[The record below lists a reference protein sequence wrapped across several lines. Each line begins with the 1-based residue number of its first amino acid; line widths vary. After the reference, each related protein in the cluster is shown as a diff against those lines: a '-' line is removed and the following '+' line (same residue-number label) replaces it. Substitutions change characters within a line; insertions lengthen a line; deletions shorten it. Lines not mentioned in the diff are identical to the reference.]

1 MISPTRVAACA
12 LLLAVGCA
20 RGPESTPLA
29 PSRTPPPARLAA
41 PLQPEFRGYRLATSF
56 VDKGPFRD
64 GAPLRRGVLVGGLRV
79 RTDASGLRLSQ
90 TIADPPL
97 EAGVRLPDA
106 QGGGLLFWNHHALYT
121 ADTFL
126 GTLQPLVDVGFEPE
140 HVSFG
145 PTFVLVRGGDG
156 RRLAI
161 NLQTRQ
167 RTAIAPLYLADI
179 ASSADGRA
187 LALLEGGGCASSDDA
202 GKSYHAVE
210 LPAGEHALSVT
221 ESNGSLR
228 AALSSGAQIRLE
240 RGAAPVLENAPPRA
254 PPALT
259 SDSLWPLA
267 LPPLEQA
274 LRFGAPLGD
283 EFAGVAVAGSVAT
296 VNLRTGELV
305 QVTRALVPST
315 LACRTLGANATLLVA
330 CSSHSGSVLL
340 SDVFGG
346 RPQVQAQFPE
356 GVPLAFAEG
365 VFVAAARCD
374 GQVQPGAVCVRD
386 SAGAL
391 HDLSV
396 AAALAKLD
404 AVEKSA
410 GKSAPLKAAVSY
422 WVPQEGGGAVAV
434 VNGAVNGL
442 LDARTGNFV
451 PFAADVPKTVLLSAH
466 TPDGW
471 LELNR
476 YASRDGSVRLWQSS
490 SAVAIDA
497 QGRVEPSVYQF
508 TELAAVG
515 AHALASDRGGH
526 MFQTS
531 DWGRSWVETLAPPG
545 SGAGK
550 KSFRPLQCSQV
561 GCVLGP
567 WLRVGWLA
575 EVPATF
581 PRAKV
586 VAAPS
591 SVSFEPAPLLTCT
604 PLGAP
609 VQTEV
614 HGETRDPAEGGG
626 LVNGPAF
633 GAQRNTVAAS
643 NEYQHAFVWS
653 ALRGVVGSG
662 DALGLRAGMVSRV
675 LEAPAAEPP
684 PKAWPGFAQ
693 SKRFTFVT
701 AFDPSAALR
710 TASISWRTLFD
721 ATAAAGAEHP
731 SLDTD
736 QAGINSAL
744 PVLGRNPGQSEGLL
758 LGDAPPI
765 WLHEAGSAEPVSLGH
780 AETVPLSAAARD
792 AHTLDV
798 LAVNP
803 ADGAVLVSEVQSG
816 KARLLFRVSGTT
828 DRLYPGNSDALAISA
843 TGNVAVLRTPSAAEP
858 ASSADPALLIQQDG
872 SITPLAPWSHV
883 LLANAPECKPAPSD
897 YRSLL
902 QTSRAWLHLVE
913 GGQPVADE
921 QLDYGMFAIVRVNA
935 ERVCLEAVE
944 LADAPFEVRDNAFAT
959 RVSARFVGARP
970 GAARLGFEP
979 GFEFRQP
986 VSCTLSGS
994 LQRGITAE

>member
-20 RGPESTPLA
+20 RGPGSTPLG
-29 PSRTPPPARLAA
+29 PFRSPPPPRLPA
-41 PLQPEFRGYRLATSF
+41 PLQAEFRGYRLAASF
-56 VDKGPFRD
+56 VDEGPFRD
-64 GAPLRRGVLVGGLRV
+64 GAPLRRGVIVGGLRV
-79 RTDASGLRLSQ
+79 RTDASGLRLAE
-90 TIADPPL
+90 TTADPPL

-106 QGGGLLFWNHHALYT
+106 QGGGLLFWNDHALYT

-126 GTLQPLVDVGFEPE
+126 GTLRPLLDVGFEPD
-140 HVSFG
+140 HVSFA
-145 PTFVLVRGGDG
+145 PNFVLMRGGDG

-161 NLQTRQ
+161 DLRTRQ
-167 RTAIAPLYLADI
+167 RTAVTPLSLADV

-187 LALLEGGGCASSDDA
+187 LALLEGGGCASSEDA
-202 GKSYHAVE
+202 GKSYHPVE
-210 LPAGEHALSVT
+210 LAAGEHALSVK
-221 ESNGSLR
+221 ESNGSLI

-240 RGAAPVLENAPPRA
+240 KGAAPVRENGPPPA

-259 SDSLWPLA
+259 GDSLWPLA

-305 QVTRALVPST
+305 QMTRALVPST
-315 LACRTLGANATLLVA
+315 LTCRTLDENGTLLVA
-330 CSSHSGSVLL
+330 CSSHGGSVLF

-346 RPQVQAQFPE
+346 HPQVQAKFPD

-386 SAGAL
+386 NAGRL
-391 HDLSV
+391 HDFSV
-396 AAALAKLD
+396 AASLAKL
-404 AVEKSA
+404 AEKAA
-410 GKSAPLKAAVSY
+410 GKSALLKATISY
-422 WVPQEGGGAVAV
+422 WVPKEGGDAVAV
-434 VNGAVNGL
+434 VSGPVNGL
-442 LDARTGNFV
+442 LDASTGNFV
-451 PFAADVPKTVLLSAH
+451 PFAADSAKAALLHAH

-471 LELNR
+471 LDLNR

-508 TELAAVG
+508 TELTAVG
-515 AHALASDRGGH
+515 AHALALDRARH

-550 KSFRPLQCSQV
+550 RSFKPSQCSQV

-575 EVPATF
+575 EVPASF
-581 PRAKV
+581 PQATV

-591 SVSFEPAPLLTCT
+591 PVIFEPPPVLTCT

-609 VQTEV
+609 VQAEV
-614 HGETRDPAEGGG
+614 HGDTRDPGQGGG

-633 GAQRNTVAAS
+633 GVDRNTVAAS
-643 NEYQHAFVWS
+643 NEYQGAFVWS
-653 ALRGVVGSG
+653 TLRGTVGSS

-675 LEAPAAEPP
+675 LEAPAADPP
-684 PKAWPGFAQ
+684 PKAWAGFAQ

-701 AFDPSAALR
+701 AFEPSASLH
-710 TASISWRTLFD
+710 TASIGWRALFD
-721 ATAAAGAEHP
+721 AAAAAGADPP

-736 QAGINSAL
+736 QSGIHSAL

-758 LGDAPPI
+758 LGAAPPV
-765 WLHEAGSAEPVSLGH
+765 WLHDAGSAEPVSLGH
-780 AETVPLSAAARD
+780 TESVLLSAAARD

-816 KARLLFRVSGTT
+816 KARALFRVSGTS

-843 TGNVAVLRTPSAAEP
+843 TGNVAVLRTPSAGEP
-858 ASSADPALLIQQDG
+858 ASRADPALLIQQDG
-872 SITPLAPWSHV
+872 SITPLASWSHA
-883 LLANAPECKPAPSD
+883 LLANAPECKPVPSD
-897 YRSLL
+897 YRALL

-921 QLDYGMFAIVRVNA
+921 QLEYGMFAIVRVNA

-944 LADAPFEVRDNAFAT
+944 LADAPFEVADNTFAT
-959 RVSARFVGARP
+959 RLSARFVGARP

-986 VSCTLSGS
+986 MSCTLSGS
-994 LQRGITAE
+994 R